1 MGTIYCRARATLQ
14 LRKGKAP
21 VGQEQ
26 RCCCAAVN
34 MFGKD
39 GNNMSK
45 KTTTKKSG
53 TIAYQLRRQNDLTGT
68 ATEKNPHV
76 AVTVVN
82 SKLTTTKELA
92 KYINFACSV
101 TESDVAAVLQAL
113 GKCVCDELL
122 DGNRVEL
129 EHLGTFSLSLT
140 CGNKRFED
148 RVTRKDIRVKNILFT
163 PCAEMKVAMR
173 TADIVSGGPNP
184 NKKLSDVVIERRLEK
199 YFEEHEYML
208 RRDFESVCECS
219 RYTATKKIKELV
231 KAGKLRAMGAKN
243 VRFYIEGLGLR
254 GESKK

>member
-1 MGTIYCRARATLQ
+1 
-14 LRKGKAP
+14 
-21 VGQEQ
+21 
-26 RCCCAAVN
+26 

-39 GNNMSK
+39 ENNMSK

-92 KYINFACSV
+92 EYINFACSV

-140 CGNKRFED
+140 CGNKRLED
-148 RVTRKDIRVKNILFT
+148 RVTKKDIRVKNILFT
-163 PCAEMKVAMR
+163 PCAEMKAAMR

-184 NKKLSDVVIERRLEK
+184 NKRLSDEVIERRLIK
-199 YFEEHEYML
+199 YFEEHEYMQ
-208 RRDFESVCECS
+208 RRDFESICECS
-219 RYTATKKIKELV
+219 RYTATKKLKELV

-243 VRFYIEGLGLR
+243 VRFYVEGLGLR
-254 GESKK
+254 VKVGCFNF

>member
-1 MGTIYCRARATLQ
+1 
-14 LRKGKAP
+14 
-21 VGQEQ
+21 
-26 RCCCAAVN
+26 
-34 MFGKD
+34 
-39 GNNMSK
+39 MSK

-92 KYINFACSV
+92 EYINFACSV

-129 EHLGTFSLSLT
+129 EHLGIFSLSLT
-140 CGNKRFED
+140 CGNKRLED
-148 RVTRKDIRVKNILFT
+148 RVTKKDIRVKNILFT
-163 PCAEMKVAMR
+163 PCAEMKAAMR

-184 NKKLSDVVIERRLEK
+184 NKRLSDEVIERRLIK
-199 YFEEHEYML
+199 YFEEHEYMQ
-208 RRDFESVCECS
+208 RREFESVCECS
-219 RYTATKKIKELV
+219 RYTATKKLKELV
-231 KAGKLRAMGAKN
+231 KAGKLRAMGPKN
-243 VRFYIEGLGLR
+243 VRFYVEGLGLR
-254 GESKK
+254 NS